1 MISDRLQSLVWG
13 FNVARTHVPVTARV
27 LPLTLRSKANEATV
41 TRRGRMGQSDRT
53 KTQRSA
59 ARMALAGSGWRE
71 RLEHS
76 STPDKDRI
84 VVLLTR
90 VSPRNLDDDNLA
102 GALKAVRDGVADAFG
117 INDRDPRVVWLVDW
131 EQGKKHEVKIEVFRE
146 G

>member
-1 MISDRLQSLVWG
+1 MISERLRAKAWAIE
-13 FNVARTHVPVTARV
+13 VARTHVPVTARV
-27 LPLTLRSKANEATV
+27 LPMKLRSKANEAT
-41 TRRGRMGQSDRT
+41 TTMRGRRGQMGRT

-102 GALKAVRDGVADAFG
+102 GALKAVRDGVADALKV
-117 INDRDPRVVWLVDW
+117 NDRDPRVVWLVDW
-131 EQGKKHEVKIEVFRE
+131 EQGKKHEVRIEVFRE